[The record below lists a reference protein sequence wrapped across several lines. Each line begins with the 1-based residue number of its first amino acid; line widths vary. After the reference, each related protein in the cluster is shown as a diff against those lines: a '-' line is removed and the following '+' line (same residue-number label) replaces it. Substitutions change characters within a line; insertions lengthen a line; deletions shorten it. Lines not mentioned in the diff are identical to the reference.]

1 MTQSPRRPPPIAVA
15 VEWVAKIT
23 TVALEMVLPAVASGY
38 LDRRLGTRYW
48 VLVGLVVGMVTGLYH
63 LLQMVRKPEGRLEKQ
78 PQGRFENQSRRRP
91 KNQPEGRIDD
101 RSDGHGEPTSRDAGD
116 GAGGDAKGPGGG
128 H

>member
-23 TVALEMVLPAVASGY
+23 TVALEMVLPAVAGGY

-78 PQGRFENQSRRRP
+78 PQGRFKNQSR
-91 KNQPEGRIDD
+91 GRIDD

-128 H
+128 R